1 MNWLDLVFFIVLAF
15 LCNTA
20 LPLSFDPVLIFFAS
34 RGTSSGAHAFALIGS
49 VCAGLAAIAD
59 VRVSKSLQTRQYGRL
74 LATLPSLNGVRFYVL
89 AFLVALSPLPF
100 SIVRMAVL
108 RRPPATVPYA
118 LAVGLGRLPRYL
130 LTVSL
135 CSALGFLSRSAAVLL
150 FGMAA
155 FTIIASA
162 FRVPASPSEQIAQVS
177 SVPHQE

>member
-1 MNWLDLVFFIVLAF
+1 MNWLDLISFIVLAC

-34 RGTSSGAHAFALIGS
+34 RATSNAAYALALIGS

-59 VRVSKSLQTRQYGRL
+59 VRVSRSLQTRQYGRL
-74 LATLPSLNGVRFYVL
+74 LATLPSLVGVRFYLL

-100 SIVRMAVL
+100 SIVRLAVL
-108 RRPPATVPYA
+108 RRPPATAPYA

-150 FGMAA
+150 FGIAV

-162 FRVPASPSEQIAQVS
+162 FRS
-177 SVPHQE
+177 STSR